1 MKCSDERMGR
11 QVRTL
16 TAKSPWT
23 LTVLRQSH
31 LGEVISVAFS
41 PNGKLVVSASEDR
54 TIKIWDTESGAEV
67 RYFVGLC

>member
-1 MKCSDERMGR
+1 MLR

-16 TAKSPWT
+16 GHTCIGWHMRT
-23 LTVLRQSH
+23 LT
-31 LGEVISVAFS
+31 GTPFIEVISVAFS

-54 TIKIWDTESGAEV
+54 TIKIFDTESGAEV